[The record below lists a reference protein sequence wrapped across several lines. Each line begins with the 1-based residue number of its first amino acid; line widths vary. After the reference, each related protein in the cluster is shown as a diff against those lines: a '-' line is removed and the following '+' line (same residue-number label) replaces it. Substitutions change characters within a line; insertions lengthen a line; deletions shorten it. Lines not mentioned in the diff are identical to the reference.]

1 MSEVVWKKLEEV
13 VDIYTG
19 EQLNKD
25 SMQKAGQYPV
35 MNGGTSYSG
44 YTEEYNEERNT
55 VTISQGGASAGFVNW
70 LDTEFWL
77 GAHCYAVKP
86 KKNVDLSK
94 RFLYHFLKNN
104 EYILMQKKQG
114 AGIPGLNRSSISN
127 INFHYISP
135 ESQQAIVN
143 QLDTFTSLISRLES
157 ELELRQK
164 QYEHYREEL
173 LSFKGDEEVEWKTLG
188 DIGDVAMC
196 KRIFKEQT
204 QPQGEIPF
212 YKIGTFGKTADAFI
226 SRELYEDFRSKY
238 KYPKIGDI
246 LMSASGSIGRTVV
259 YDGSDAYYQ
268 DSNIVWIENDE
279 SIVSNKFLR
288 LIYSITKWNVDN
300 GGVIARLYNKN
311 IRSTIIPIPRK
322 NRQQQIVDKLDMF
335 EQLIAALKRE
345 IALRKKQYTYYREK
359 LLTFE

>member
-1 MSEVVWKKLEEV
+1 MSEVVWKKLE
-13 VDIYTG
+13 DLLDY
-19 EQLNKD
+19 EQPSKYIVKSTDYVNRGIPVLT
-25 SMQKAGQYPV
+25 AGQ
-35 MNGGTSYSG
+35 SFLLG
-44 YTEEYNEERNT
+44 YTEEEDGVYYADANNPVIIFDDFTTSFHLVCFNFKVKSSALKILFAKNNVNIRLVYNLMKN
-55 VTISQGGASAGFVNW
+55 ISYEPKEHSRQW
-70 LDTEFWL
+70 LSIYSKFEVGL
-77 GAHCYAVKP
+77 P
-86 KKNVDLSK
+86 LSK
-94 RFLYHFLKNN
+94 T
-104 EYILMQKKQG
+104 Q
-114 AGIPGLNRSSISN
+114 
-127 INFHYISP
+127 
-135 ESQQAIVN
+135 QQAIVN

-173 LSFKGDEEVEWKTLG
+173 LSFEGDEEVEWKTLG

>member
-1 MSEVVWKKLEEV
+1 MSEVVWKKLGEV
-13 VDIYTG
+13 CSFKKGTMITSKTAVEGDIPVISGGQKPAFYHNEANRNG
-19 EQLNKD
+19 D
-25 SMQKAGQYPV
+25 SIVIAGSGAYAGYVSYWTIPV
-35 MNGGTSYSG
+35 FVSDAFSITPI
-44 YTEEYNEERNT
+44 NE
-55 VTISQGGASAGFVNW
+55 
-70 LDTEFWL
+70 
-77 GAHCYAVKP
+77 K
-86 KKNVDLSK
+86 
-94 RFLYHFLKNN
+94 FL
-104 EYILMQKKQG
+104 QKKYLYYYLLHVQDSIYATKTSG
-114 AGIPGLNRSSISN
+114 GIPHVYSRFIE
-127 INFHYISP
+127 NFILP
-135 ESQQAIVN
+135 VPDLIIQKQIVN
-143 QLDTFTSLISRLES
+143 HLDTFTSLISRLES

-173 LSFKGDEEVEWKTLG
+173 LSFEGDKEVEWKTLG

-345 IALRKKQYTYYREK
+345 IALRKKQYAYYRDK

>member
-1 MSEVVWKKLEEV
+1 MSEVVWKTLGDICNIMNGKDYKKEGDGEVPVYGSGGIMTYIDKAMSSKPSVLLPRKGSLNNVFYVDTPFWTVDTIYWTDIKDNTVPKYFYYYMTTINLEAMN
-13 VDIYTG
+13 IATG
-19 EQLNKD
+19 AVPSMTKAILNKIVIPVPKD
-25 SMQKAGQYPV
+25 PHRQKQ
-35 MNGGTSYSG
+35 
-44 YTEEYNEERNT
+44 
-55 VTISQGGASAGFVNW
+55 
-70 LDTEFWL
+70 
-77 GAHCYAVKP
+77 
-86 KKNVDLSK
+86 
-94 RFLYHFLKNN
+94 
-104 EYILMQKKQG
+104 
-114 AGIPGLNRSSISN
+114 
-127 INFHYISP
+127 
-135 ESQQAIVN
+135 IVN
-143 QLDTFTSLISRLES
+143 QLDTFTSLISHLES

-173 LSFKGDEEVEWKTLG
+173 LSFEGDKEVEWKTLG

-345 IALRKKQYTYYREK
+345 IALRKKQYAYYRDK